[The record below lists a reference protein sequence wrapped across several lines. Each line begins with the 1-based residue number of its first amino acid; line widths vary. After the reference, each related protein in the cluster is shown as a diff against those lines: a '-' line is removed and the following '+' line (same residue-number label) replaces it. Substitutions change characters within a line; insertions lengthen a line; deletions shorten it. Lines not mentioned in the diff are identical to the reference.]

1 MKNTIIFSLILFLS
15 VLSLSSCKVEV
26 LDKEQGPVKTE
37 NIASKDFHR
46 ILISYPATVIYI
58 PSDTF
63 SVKVKAPEKVRESLE
78 IGVKSGT
85 LEIKKPDMWQND
97 KHYIIFH
104 SHYDDVTV
112 TVKAPTI
119 KYVAIA
125 GSATFKCDTTITA
138 YRLDLEIAGSGEIDI
153 KNIQAQAVSASIA
166 GSGDIT
172 LSGDVKSY
180 HQDISG
186 SGDMHIDKLRIG
198 K

>member
-37 NIASKDFHR
+37 NIASKDFDR
-46 ILISYPATVIYI
+46 IMISYPATVIYI

-104 SHYDDVTV
+104 SHYDNVTV

-138 YRLDLEIAGSGEIDI
+138 HGLDLEIAGSGEIDI